1 MKIAVTIS
9 RILLGVIFAVSGL
22 NGFLHFIPQP
32 PLPPGL
38 LADFNRVMTESHYL
52 GPVFAVQLIAGILFL
67 VNRYVILALLIIA
80 PVIVNIL
87 IFHLL
92 LLPAGIAPGALA
104 AILWLVVAFHYRPFF
119 ASIFQP

>member
-1 MKIAVTIS
+1 MNKAVIIC
-9 RILLGVIFAVSGL
+9 RVLLGVMFAVFGL

-32 PLPPGL
+32 PPPPGL
-38 LADFNRVMTESHYL
+38 LADFYRVMTESHYL

-87 IFHLL
+87 IFHIM
-92 LLPAGIAPGALA
+92 LLPSGIAPGALA
-104 AILWLVVAFHYRPFF
+104 TILWLIVAYRYRAFF
-119 ASIFQP
+119 VSIFQP